1 MMMWKGRPV
10 VFDVSQSVSI
20 QHPMADFMLRRDLAN
35 INRFFSRLNVEVI
48 PIEELYKKVVG
59 K

>member
-1 MMMWKGRPV
+1 MWKGKPV

-20 QHPMADFMLRRDLAN
+20 QHPLAGELLRRDLVN
-35 INRFFSRLNVEVI
+35 LNRFFSRLDVNVI
-48 PIEELYKKVVG
+48 PVEELYKTVVG

>member
-1 MMMWKGRPV
+1 V

-20 QHPMADFMLRRDLAN
+20 QHPLADFMLRRDIAN
-35 INRFFSRLNVEVI
+35 VNRFFKRLDVNVI
-48 PIEELYKKVVG
+48 LDEELYKLVVG